1 MMVVG
6 GAVVVV
12 VVVGGVVVV
21 VVVDG
26 GAAVVVVLG
35 GGVCLAVV
43 VVVGGF
49 LAVVVVVGAFL
60 VVVVVVVVVAVT
72 VGVVITRETAVVV
85 VAAAG
90 WGLSRVAADVGAV
103 GADLVGALSFA
114 KNLPANVG
122 LAEPAFD
129 FSDLAAVVDLAGAFV
144 AAVVGVVA
152 EAVLGAAT
160 LGLDESNLP
169 SDGGVILCT
178 NPT

>member
-60 VVVVVVVVVAVT
+60 VVVVVVVAVT

>member
-1 MMVVG
+1 MLVG
-6 GAVVVV
+6 GA
-12 VVVGGVVVV
+12 
-21 VVVDG
+21 
-26 GAAVVVVLG
+26 
-35 GGVCLAVV
+35 CLAVV

-49 LAVVVVVGAFL
+49 LAVVVVVGAFF
-60 VVVVVVVVVAVT
+60 VVVVVAVT

-85 VAAAG
+85 VVAAAG
-90 WGLSRVAADVGAV
+90 WGLSRVAAEVGAV
-103 GADLVGALSFA
+103 GADLVGALSLA
-114 KNLPANVG
+114 ENLPANVG
-122 LAEPAFD
+122 LSEPAFD
-129 FSDLAAVVDLAGAFV
+129 FPGLAAVVDLAGAVV